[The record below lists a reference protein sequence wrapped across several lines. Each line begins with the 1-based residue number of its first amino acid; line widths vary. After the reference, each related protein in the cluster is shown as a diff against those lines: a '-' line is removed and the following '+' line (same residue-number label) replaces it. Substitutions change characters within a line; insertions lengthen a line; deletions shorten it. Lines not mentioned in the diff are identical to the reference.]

1 MKTFKKILYV
11 GIFIMLLCILGY
23 ELIWEKNYTVNF
35 LCKAITVTL
44 SYLVFLVRVFTAGES
59 APTNI
64 GNKKKYYKDKYPQ
77 FIGAVF
83 EDDKKSEKLLY
94 GAIHLYESGQHGKAL
109 NKLEKLQDR
118 YQTRS
123 EQYTINAFSGLCCH
137 DLKNFQAA
145 IRHYQTALQ
154 IKENT
159 TLLSNTGLCYKS
171 LGNYSSAIEC
181 YKRAVE
187 LDETNAHAINNLAQ
201 MCIRAEQYEWGID
214 YATRAVELNPNLSPA
229 WNALTVCHYML
240 GDTAEYERCYRRAV
254 SCGSDSKKLK
264 NYLRSMDPTL

>member
-11 GIFIMLLCILGY
+11 SLFVMLLCILGY

-44 SYLVFLVRVFTAGES
+44 SYLVFLVLVFTSGES
-59 APTNI
+59 APANI

-77 FIGAVF
+77 FIGTVF

-94 GAIHLYESGQHGKAL
+94 DAIHLYATGQPAKAL
-109 NKLEKLQDR
+109 QKLEKLQER

-123 EQYTINAFSGLCCH
+123 EQYTINAFSGLCCQ
-137 DLKNFQAA
+137 DLKNYQAA
-145 IRHYQTALQ
+145 IRHYQDALRV
-154 IKENT
+154 KEDT
-159 TLLSNTGLCYKS
+159 TLLSNIGVCYKS
-171 LGNYSSAIEC
+171 LGDYSTAIDY
-181 YKRAVE
+181 YKRAVA
-187 LDETNAHAINNLAQ
+187 LDDTNAYAVNNLAQ

-214 YATRAVELNPNLSPA
+214 YALQAVELNPNLAPA

-240 GDTAEYERCYRRAV
+240 GNTADYERCYRRAV

-264 NYLRSMDPTL
+264 NYLRSLDPTL